1 MATHDGIVYFP
12 QELMPKDLIPD
23 VNSNT
28 IVGGNRVSGLNGI
41 VPPFILK
48 TKKLNLKLKFK
59 K

>member
-1 MATHDGIVYFP
+1 
-12 QELMPKDLIPD
+12 MPRDLLPD
-23 VNSNT
+23 LNSNT
-28 IVGGNRVSGLNGI
+28 IIGKNRISGFNGI